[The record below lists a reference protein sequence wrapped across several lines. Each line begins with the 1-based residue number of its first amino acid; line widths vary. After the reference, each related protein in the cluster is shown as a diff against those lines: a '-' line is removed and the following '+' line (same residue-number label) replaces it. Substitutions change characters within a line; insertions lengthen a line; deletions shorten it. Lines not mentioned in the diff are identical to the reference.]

1 MRLVR
6 YGVLGEERPGLL
18 GGDGALYDLSP
29 HCRDIG
35 PDILSDAGLASLAG
49 LDIAALSQVAG
60 SPRLGPPL
68 AGAGKVV
75 CVGPNYHSMSAESG
89 TPVPEVPRVYMKA
102 ATAITGPGDPIRL
115 PNWAKTTHWEAE
127 LAVVIGSLARAVAE
141 EDALRHVA
149 GYCILNDISDRE
161 TERAGGGESVKG
173 RSFDGFGPMGPWLV
187 TRDEIGDPHGLGI
200 RTTIS
205 GALFQDGTTA
215 DMVFSVP
222 RLVSYISR
230 FMTLAPGDV
239 ISTGTPSGI
248 GLKTDPP
255 TFLKPGDTVEITIDG
270 LGTQR
275 NDVVSAEDRRS

>member
-18 GGDGALYDLSP
+18 GDDGVLYDLSP

-35 PDILSDAGLASLAG
+35 PDILPDAGLATLAAI
-49 LDIAALSQVAG
+49 DISALSRVEGA
-60 SPRLGPPL
+60 PRLGPPL
-68 AGAGKVV
+68 GGAGKVV

-102 ATAITGPGDPIRL
+102 ATAISGPNDPIRL
-115 PNWAKTTHWEAE
+115 PRWAKTTHWEAE
-127 LAVVIGSLARAVAE
+127 LAVVIGAVARAVAE
-141 EDALRHVA
+141 DDALRHVA

-187 TRDEIGDPHGLGI
+187 TRDDVGDPHGLRI
-200 RTTIS
+200 RTTIN
-205 GALFQDGTTA
+205 GTLFQDGATA

-230 FMTLAPGDV
+230 YMTLAPGDV
-239 ISTGTPSGI
+239 ISTGTPGGI

-275 NDVVSAEDRRS
+275 NEVMRAEHRAP